1 MSKLSIQSMT
11 AAEIS
16 KLVTSKEVKAREVA
30 EAAIQRIEEVEGDIH
45 AFNQITPDMALETAD
60 ALDAKIAAGATAAEL
75 GLLAGAPV
83 AVKDNMNLVGTNTT
97 CSSRMLENYQSTYT
111 CTAVQRLLSTDTLPL
126 GKLNMDEFAFGSS
139 TENSAFGPTKNP
151 WNTECVPGGSSGGSA
166 AAVAAGMV
174 SATLGSDTG
183 GSIRQPGAFTGT
195 VALKPTYGRVSRYG
209 CVAFASSLD
218 QIGPFTKT
226 VEDAA
231 LVMNVIS
238 GKDEMDAT
246 SVETEAE
253 DFTALLGEDVKGMK
267 IALPTD
273 QLETQGL
280 DPEIKA
286 AIYATAEKL
295 AAAGAEIGEITLP
308 HAKYGLSAYYVV
320 GPAEASSNLAR
331 FDGIRYGLRA
341 EDSKDV
347 LDLYMRSRAE
357 GFGPETIRRIMIGT
371 YALSAGYY
379 DAYYGKAQKVRTV
392 IKQDFDNVFKDYDII
407 LTPTAPTTAF
417 KFGSKTADPYAMYL
431 SDVFTVPV
439 NLAGNVGLSIP
450 MGCAEADGMPM
461 GLQLIGDHFQ
471 EAKVLKVAHAL
482 EDMFKFNSVPE
493 NLR

>member
-1 MSKLSIQSMT
+1 MAHLDVHHMS
-11 AAEIS
+11 AADISAAVTGKEI
-16 KLVTSKEVKAREVA
+16 TAREVA
-30 EAAIQRIEEVEGDIH
+30 QASIDRIEKLDGEIH
-45 AFNQITPDMALETAD
+45 AFNEFTPELALETAD

-75 GLLAGAPV
+75 GPLAGAPV
-83 AVKDNMNLVGTNTT
+83 AFKDNMNLVGTKTT
-97 CSSRMLENYQSTYT
+97 CSSKMLENYQSTYT
-111 CTAVQRLLSTDTLPL
+111 CTAVQHLLDAHTLPL

-151 WNTECVPGGSSGGSA
+151 WNPACVPGGSSGGSA

-174 SATLGSDTG
+174 SVTLGSDTG

-218 QIGPFTKT
+218 QIGPFARNVK
-226 VEDAA
+226 DAA
-231 LVMNVIS
+231 LTLNAIS
-238 GKDEMDAT
+238 GKDEYDAT
-246 SVETEAE
+246 SVDQPVE
-253 DFTALLGEDVKGMK
+253 DFSAHLGEDVKGMK
-267 IALPTD
+267 IGLPVD
-273 QLETQGL
+273 MLETQGL
-280 DPEIKA
+280 DAEIKA
-286 AIYATAEKL
+286 GVYAAAEKL
-295 AAAGAEIGEITLP
+295 AAAGAEIGEISLP
-308 HAKYGLSAYYVV
+308 HSKYGLSAYYVV

-331 FDGIRYGLRA
+331 FDGIRYGHRT
-341 EDSKDV
+341 EDASDV

-392 IKQDFDNVFKDYDII
+392 IKQDFDNAFKDYDVI
-407 LTPTAPTTAF
+407 LTPTSPTTAF
-417 KFGSKTADPYAMYL
+417 EFGSKTQDPYAMYL

-450 MGCAEADGMPM
+450 MGCAQADGMPM

-471 EAKVLKVAHAL
+471 EAKVLKVAQAL
-482 EDMFKFNSVPE
+482 EDMLKFNPVPAHCE
-493 NLR
+493 